1 MSVIEEAFEAL
12 FFSEAGSILGLLLII
27 ILVTSITVQ
36 KPVVGMVLIPIQIW
50 FAFLYFDHMSIG
62 GEFIWHFLILMFVAI
77 FNIIYVGREMT
88 KRR

>member
-1 MSVIEEAFEAL
+1 MSVVEEAFEAL

-36 KPVVGMVLIPIQIW
+36 KPLVGMVLIPLQIW
-50 FAFLYFDHMSIG
+50 FAFLYFDYMSAG

-77 FNIIYVGREMT
+77 FNIIYVGNEMR